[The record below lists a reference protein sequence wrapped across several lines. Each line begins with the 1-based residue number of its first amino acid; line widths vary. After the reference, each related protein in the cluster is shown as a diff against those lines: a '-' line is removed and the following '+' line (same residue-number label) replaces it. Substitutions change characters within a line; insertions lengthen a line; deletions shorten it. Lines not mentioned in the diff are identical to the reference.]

1 MESRKFLTHQQIFDR
16 AVAHLFCQGQAAL
29 LPHGG
34 GAYRGYCGGCPV
46 GSFIKPRDYMTAMEG
61 VPVRFIG
68 KQSTDAIPAYMD
80 VGVAALRKALL
91 RAHINVYDPATIELL
106 SCLQNV
112 HDVFGKWEWRER
124 LQSIARHFGLSAC
137 QLKAA
142 A

>member
-1 MESRKFLTHQQIFDR
+1 MESRNFLTHQQIFDR
-16 AVAHLFCQGQAAL
+16 AVEHLFCQGRAAL

-61 VPVRFIG
+61 VPVRYIG
-68 KQSTDAIPAYMD
+68 EQSPDAIPAYMD

-91 RAHINVYDPATIELL
+91 RARINVYDPATIELL

-112 HDVFGKWEWRER
+112 HDVFGKWEWHER
-124 LQSIARHFGLSAC
+124 LQSIARQFGLSADP
-137 QLKAA
+137 LKVAA
-142 A
+142 